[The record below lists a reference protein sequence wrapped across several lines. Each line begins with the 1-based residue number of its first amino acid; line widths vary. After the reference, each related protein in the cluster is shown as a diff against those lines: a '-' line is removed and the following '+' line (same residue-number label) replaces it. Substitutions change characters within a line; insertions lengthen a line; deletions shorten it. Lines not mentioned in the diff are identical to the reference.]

1 MTTHPKSNLPNDTH
15 PAMEQKMIE
24 LLRQM
29 SPAQKIQRVRSLN
42 QTLEL
47 LALADVRRRYP
58 DADERECFLRVASR
72 RLSPELMRKAYGWNP
87 EEEGY

>member
-1 MTTHPKSNLPNDTH
+1 MTLHIKSLLPNDTH
-15 PAMEQKMIE
+15 PAAEQKMLE

-29 SPAQKIQRVRSLN
+29 SPAQKIQRVQSLN

-47 LALADVRRRYP
+47 LALADVRSRYP

-72 RLSPELMRKAYGWNP
+72 RLPSDLMQKAYGWNP
-87 EEEGY
+87 EEKGY